1 MKAEPARAP
10 AAKAAAPPQRMAAPE
25 ASSPEPLNSLQRSLT
40 GGSALPPSLRQR
52 MESGFGSS
60 FGDVRVHT
68 GGAAAAASAK
78 LQAEAFTSGRDIA
91 FATGQYRPGTP
102 AGDRLIAHELA
113 HVVQQRH
120 GGSGGAVQRHTNVS
134 HASEAAEMA
143 ADTAAA
149 TVLAGGRLRPSA
161 GGLSLRGRIQ
171 RRARLGAP
179 APSPVLSLAPP
190 QPGATAPGAGPVLT
204 PAMTA
209 SVSPAGGRLSGIN
222 RPAGPGAPEAT
233 ATSPDTAQTAAPAV
247 PATGRTPATVM
258 VAGAPAGGAAPLPA
272 GGEPRRK
279 RQRQRNRDQ
288 RQQEQLPV
296 ARGGGP
302 GRRAGGAGGGGGGRF
317 GRNLG
322 DRGEA
327 AAEAAR
333 QRLSARAQALET
345 NEGADAR
352 IGAARAAAEPPAN
365 AAEADGQR
373 NQTASLA
380 ATEIPAPDSAAA
392 SRRAEASL
400 QAAAPTT
407 IEELD
412 NFAGPGGAGSRA
424 AIGNAIA
431 AEADQQ
437 AGPVRQTMGAIG
449 SAPPGAA
456 PPPAVPQPE
465 PLAAPASADPA
476 LAAATPPPVPGESLD
491 ATEFRDAADGALAEH
506 NIDDATLERAEEGP
520 LHAIGADKRELNE
533 AVDTAA
539 GRARTQEAIAIG
551 SAESALSS
559 AETQAEGAMDGGR
572 EAAQTAVTA
581 EQDAT
586 RGGEQT
592 GEQTLADSI
601 TGIYSRA
608 ETSVS
613 ERLGSLQSDA
623 VERFRSA
630 QAERLEQFTS
640 GVRSDLDAFKRQ
652 RYAGAEG
659 LYYQARDWLLSI
671 NSVPA
676 VQALYERHRSAYIA
690 AIDQLLATIRTDI
703 EATITDCRRTLA
715 AARTEID
722 ALVQSRRSSLDAE
735 AQAALN
741 RATAQFAAM
750 ESRIDSTRRTALAAL
765 DAERTR
771 AITEMDRALE
781 EIRAENAGLVD
792 RIASAI
798 AAIAAALGEFMA
810 LLARVTRMGVGAFL
824 SAALGQARDGVQNHL
839 WDQLQEAFKQWIF
852 MKLAV
857 LQLLLNLP
865 PNWLA
870 MLTALSLSLIGL
882 FTDSLPAMLPAI
894 GVAAMVWLATTLVAK
909 LIPGVGA
916 IMAVIDAIRGAWSL
930 VQSLFSAAGAFLQ
943 FVMKVAEPAAGAGVA
958 FARALAYG
966 IVGAVDAILIFLG
979 VDRLIRRVVG
989 AIARPFGRIIQRI
1002 QTRFSQW
1009 QQRRRQ
1015 RRSQARDRDRRRDG
1029 GRENP
1034 ADANRHRRAEDA
1046 ARQDRRAE
1054 LDRRRRDTEHDSR
1067 RPERRRESDSDRR
1080 RREQQE
1086 RERRNRERLDRARQA
1101 IDPALRRL
1109 LRSGAS
1115 RLRLAAQ
1122 FAIWRLRW
1130 RLSAIERRGRSVVL
1144 RINPDT
1150 PLSAQIDALSSQ
1162 EIGAAMEPIL
1172 RQAEAEFYRLRYGA
1186 NPAQRARVDRDL
1198 DSARRSGDVT
1208 TDLPPADRVQ
1218 LYRDIAVTPMDN
1230 ANTFVRTPRHV
1241 AGIGRSY
1248 TDPEREDPGR
1258 DVTVVSRFQDNPAKP
1273 WPVRPGEVMSGR
1285 KYPEIQRLLDL
1296 RGGLFKRFFGR
1307 PTRRTDPRDMGAR
1320 NAEIRLMEAARGPG
1334 HYASAEIASGMI
1346 EATASSLSAMDA
1358 MRGADGRNFAER
1370 LIGTGDLNIAVGK
1383 GTARTMDEDAGR
1395 RPADP
1400 KRSDEAQAN
1409 RATRFS
1415 ATGEMFLILNRIR
1428 PEVLVESGATGA
1440 AINDIR
1446 TAFRGFMQAWLAAQ
1460 AAGTSIGNDAS
1471 ARRALV
1477 AAITRFVQMRNT
1489 LG

>member
-10 AAKAAAPPQRMAAPE
+10 AAKAAAPPERTAAAPE
-25 ASSPEPLNSLQRSLT
+25 ASSPAPLSSLQRSLT
-40 GGSALPPSLRQR
+40 GGSALPPTLRER
-52 MESGFGSS
+52 MEVGFGSS
-60 FGDVRVHT
+60 FADVRVHT
-68 GGAAAAASAK
+68 GGAAAAASAR

-120 GGSGGAVQRHTNVS
+120 GGSGGAVQMRTNVS
-134 HASEAAEMA
+134 QASEAAETA

-179 APSPVLSLAPP
+179 APSPVLTLAPP
-190 QPGATAPGAGPVLT
+190 RPGAAAPGAGPMLT

-247 PATGRTPATVM
+247 PATGRTPARVM
-258 VAGAPAGGAAPLPA
+258 VAGAPAGGAAPLPG
-272 GGEPRRK
+272 GGETRRE
-279 RQRQRNRDQ
+279 RQRQRSRDQ
-288 RQQEQLPV
+288 RQQEELPV

-302 GRRAGGAGGGGGGRF
+302 GRRAGSAGGGGGGRF

-373 NQTASLA
+373 SQTASLA
-380 ATEIPAPDSAAA
+380 AAEIPAPDSAAA
-392 SRRAEASL
+392 SHRAQASL

-437 AGPVRQTMGAIG
+437 AGPVRQTMGAMG

-491 ATEFRDAADGALAEH
+491 ATEFRDAADSALAEH
-506 NIDDATLERAEEGP
+506 DIDDATLERAEEGP

-539 GRARTQEAIAIG
+539 DRARGQEAAAIG
-551 SAESALSS
+551 TAESALSG
-559 AETQAEGAMDGGR
+559 AETQAEGAMEGGR
-572 EAAQTAVTA
+572 EAAQTAVIA

-586 RGGEQT
+586 RSGEQT

-630 QAERLEQFTS
+630 QAERLEQFAS

-652 RYAGAEG
+652 RYSGARG

-703 EATITDCRRTLA
+703 EATIADCRRTLA
-715 AARTEID
+715 AARSEID
-722 ALVQSRRSSLDAE
+722 ALVQSQRGSLDAE

-750 ESRIDSTRRTALAAL
+750 ESRIETTRRNALAAL

-771 AITEMDRALE
+771 AIAEMDRALE

-798 AAIAAALGEFMA
+798 AALAAALGEFMA

-852 MKLAV
+852 MKLPV

-882 FTDSLPAMLPAI
+882 FTDSLPALLPAI
-894 GVAAMVWLATTLVAK
+894 GVAAMVWLATTLAAK

-943 FVMKVAEPAAGAGVA
+943 FVMKVAEPAGGAGVA
-958 FARALAYG
+958 FAQALAHG
-966 IVGAVDAILIFLG
+966 IVGAVDAILTFLG

-989 AIARPFGRIIQRI
+989 AIARPFGRIVQRI
-1002 QTRFSQW
+1002 QTRFRQW

-1046 ARQDRRAE
+1046 ARRDRRAE
-1054 LDRRRRDTEHDSR
+1054 LDRRRRDTERDSR

-1086 RERRNRERLDRARQA
+1086 RDRRNRERLDRAVVAIRPRTQRMLRDGASERRFQMSLRLWQVRYRLSSLRMLGEGSLEAVVNPRTVFDRARRVPAAELGRLIRPLLARAEQEYRTARSPQA
-1101 IDPALRRL
+1101 QQNVDTAHQRISQGGDFDPASGAPLTRGERAQVFGQAPVPPSSRGAPTTVNVGAGTTAEQRFRPQGITPQLPSQTVLNIPNIGGGTYPSIARALQVIQRPGVRGRDLLAILAAPRNAQAAMAANLGLSSAELQTLQGITALDDLERGRDPALGAANLVNRRL
-1109 LRSGAS
+1109 GAGGSGTIQE
-1115 RLRLAAQ
+1115 Q
-1122 FAIWRLRW
+1122 F
-1130 RLSAIERRGRSVVL
+1130 G
-1144 RINPDT
+1144 
-1150 PLSAQIDALSSQ
+1150 
-1162 EIGAAMEPIL
+1162 
-1172 RQAEAEFYRLRYGA
+1172 
-1186 NPAQRARVDRDL
+1186 
-1198 DSARRSGDVT
+1198 
-1208 TDLPPADRVQ
+1208 
-1218 LYRDIAVTPMDN
+1218 
-1230 ANTFVRTPRHV
+1230 
-1241 AGIGRSY
+1241 
-1248 TDPEREDPGR
+1248 
-1258 DVTVVSRFQDNPAKP
+1258 
-1273 WPVRPGEVMSGR
+1273 
-1285 KYPEIQRLLDL
+1285 
-1296 RGGLFKRFFGR
+1296 
-1307 PTRRTDPRDMGAR
+1307 DPRDASSPPRTRGRTPGETAGSTAPSTMT
-1320 NAEIRLMEAARGPG
+1320 NAVAVRQTEAERRVQNDRIGRIFHRL
-1334 HYASAEIASGMI
+1334 
-1346 EATASSLSAMDA
+1346 EATAL
-1358 MRGADGRNFAER
+1358 
-1370 LIGTGDLNIAVGK
+1370 
-1383 GTARTMDEDAGR
+1383 
-1395 RPADP
+1395 
-1400 KRSDEAQAN
+1400 
-1409 RATRFS
+1409 RATLVDNNAGSLENVARAVDRWLRS
-1415 ATGEMFLILNRIR
+1415 VRARNPDPL
-1428 PEVLVESGATGA
+1428 VLEQRKNELVA
-1440 AINDIR
+1440 
-1446 TAFRGFMQAWLAAQ
+1446 QLAALL
-1460 AAGTSIGNDAS
+1460 AS
-1471 ARRALV
+1471 YD
-1477 AAITRFVQMRNT
+1477 
-1489 LG
+1489 

>member
-1 MKAEPARAP
+1 MKAETARAP
-10 AAKAAAPPQRMAAPE
+10 AAKAVAPPQRTPAPE
-25 ASSPEPLNSLQRSLT
+25 ASAPLPLTSLQRSLS
-40 GGSALPPSLRQR
+40 GGSALPPTLRQR
-52 MESGFGSS
+52 METGFGSS
-60 FGDVRVHT
+60 FADVRVHT

-91 FATGQYRPGTP
+91 FAPGQYRPGTP

-120 GGSGGAVQRHTNVS
+120 GGSGGAVQRHSTIS
-134 HASEAAEMA
+134 QASDAAEAA
-143 ADTAAA
+143 ADSAAA

-179 APSPVLSLAPP
+179 APSPVLTLAPP
-190 QPGATAPGAGPVLT
+190 RPGASAPGAGPVLT

-209 SVSPAGGRLSGIN
+209 SVSPAGGRLTGIN
-222 RPAGPGAPEAT
+222 RAAGPGALEAT

-247 PATGRTPATVM
+247 PATGRSPATVM
-258 VAGAPAGGAAPLPA
+258 VAGAPAGGAAPSAA

-288 RQQEQLPV
+288 RQPEALPV

-333 QRLSARAQALET
+333 QRLGARAQALET
-345 NEGADAR
+345 NEGANAR

-373 NQTASLA
+373 SQTASLA
-380 ATEIPAPDSAAA
+380 AAEIPTPDSAAA
-392 SRRAEASL
+392 SRRAQASL

-412 NFAGPGGAGSRA
+412 NFAGPGGARSRA

-456 PPPAVPQPE
+456 PLPAVPQPE
-465 PLAAPASADPA
+465 PLAAPASPDPA

-506 NIDDATLERAEEGP
+506 DIDDATLDRADEGP
-520 LHAIGADKRELNE
+520 LHAIGAHKRELNA

-539 GRARTQEAIAIG
+539 DRVRGEEAAAIG
-551 SAESALSS
+551 TAESALSG
-559 AETQAEGAMDGGR
+559 AEMQAEGAMEAGR
-572 EAAQTAVTA
+572 EAAQTAVTG

-586 RGGEQT
+586 RSGEQT
-592 GEQTLADSI
+592 GEQTLADGI

-608 ETSVS
+608 ETSVG

-630 QAERLEQFTS
+630 QGERLEQFAS
-640 GVRSDLDAFKRQ
+640 GVRSDLDAFKRE
-652 RYAGAEG
+652 RYSGVSG
-659 LYYQARDWLLSI
+659 LYYRGRDWLLSI

-703 EATITDCRRTLA
+703 EATIADCRRTLA

-722 ALVQSRRSSLDAE
+722 ALVQSQRGSLDAE

-750 ESRIDSTRRTALAAL
+750 ESHIDSTRRTALAAL
-765 DAERTR
+765 DAERSR

-781 EIRAENAGLVD
+781 EIRSENAGLVD

-824 SAALGQARDGVQNHL
+824 SAALRQARDGVQNHL

-852 MKLAV
+852 MKLPV

-865 PNWLA
+865 PDWLA
-870 MLTALSLSLIGL
+870 MLTALSLSLVGL

-894 GVAAMVWLATTLVAK
+894 GVAAMVWLATTLATK

-958 FARALAYG
+958 FAQALAHG
-966 IVGAVDAILIFLG
+966 IVGAVDAILTFLG
-979 VDRLIRRVVG
+979 VDRLIRRVIG
-989 AIARPFGRIIQRI
+989 AIARPFGKIVDRIKA
-1002 QTRFSQW
+1002 RFK
-1009 QQRRRQ
+1009 
-1015 RRSQARDRDRRRDG
+1015 AF
-1029 GRENP
+1029 
-1034 ADANRHRRAEDA
+1034 
-1046 ARQDRRAE
+1046 
-1054 LDRRRRDTEHDSR
+1054 LDRRKTRAEGRRSGRKSKADGDDQLDSNAR
-1067 RPERRRESDSDRR
+1067 KSARDKAEKDAADDDRR
-1080 RREQQE
+1080 KAANEKGKDDKDHRKETDGDRRKREKAE
-1086 RERRNRERLDRARQA
+1086 EERRNKEKLDKAVAVVRPAADSLLSRGVSRIRL
-1101 IDPALRRL
+1101 I
-1109 LRSGAS
+1109 
-1115 RLRLAAQ
+1115 AQ
-1122 FAIWRLRW
+1122 LTFWRLRHGI
-1130 RLSAIERRGRSVVL
+1130 RVLELDAASGAIEAANSPPVTVTRTLRDNPKGVYELVHKIAVERWKRAAGKANLTPAPAGKKAGDAAGKSDPFAVEGHAQKTPSVKKGDPLEKAAVETRHRDPDTIEKSEGKSDQMKHRGDAPVQVGPEMIPAQQGSGKAT
-1144 RINPDT
+1144 NPD
-1150 PLSAQIDALSSQ
+1150 
-1162 EIGAAMEPIL
+1162 
-1172 RQAEAEFYRLRYGA
+1172 
-1186 NPAQRARVDRDL
+1186 ARGNIIIPDL
-1198 DSARRSGDVT
+1198 GT
-1208 TDLPPADRVQ
+1208 
-1218 LYRDIAVTPMDN
+1218 
-1230 ANTFVRTPRHV
+1230 
-1241 AGIGRSY
+1241 
-1248 TDPEREDPGR
+1248 
-1258 DVTVVSRFQDNPAKP
+1258 
-1273 WPVRPGEVMSGR
+1273 
-1285 KYPEIQRLLDL
+1285 YPEIVAQLLKEGFSPAEVAAAVSGALKPSTSTKLGRRLFALFMVAEPARRPIASATSPLMMTAMQQPGASLPQLLGDPK
-1296 RGGLFKRFFGR
+1296 GGGFKGELFPAEKLNPEFKTSDGGIWS
-1307 PTRRTDPRDMGAR
+1307 PDGGIYPASAVGAAPAGRRTDATVIEGKEFREGTKIAGRSEADLLRTVELVYQAVKAQEFKDMGG
-1320 NAEIRLMEAARGPG
+1320 L
-1334 HYASAEIASGMI
+1334 
-1346 EATASSLSAMDA
+1346 
-1358 MRGADGRNFAER
+1358 ER
-1370 LIGTGDLNIAVGK
+1370 EV
-1383 GTARTMDEDAGR
+1383 RTLL
-1395 RPADP
+1395 
-1400 KRSDEAQAN
+1400 
-1409 RATRFS
+1409 
-1415 ATGEMFLILNRIR
+1415 EMFDK
-1428 PEVLVESGATGA
+1428 SGGVK
-1440 AINDIR
+1440 
-1446 TAFRGFMQAWLAAQ
+1446 G
-1460 AAGTSIGNDAS
+1460 
-1471 ARRALV
+1471 
-1477 AAITRFVQMRNT
+1477 
-1489 LG
+1489 

>member
-1 MKAEPARAP
+1 MKAETARAP
-10 AAKAAAPPQRMAAPE
+10 AVKAVAPPQRTPAPE
-25 ASSPEPLNSLQRSLT
+25 ASAPVPLTSLQRSLS
-40 GGSALPPSLRQR
+40 GGSALPPTLRQR
-52 MESGFGSS
+52 METGFGSS
-60 FGDVRVHT
+60 FADVRVHT

-91 FATGQYRPGTP
+91 FAPGQYRPGTP

-120 GGSGGAVQRHTNVS
+120 GGSGGAVQRHSTIS
-134 HASEAAEMA
+134 QASDAAEAA
-143 ADTAAA
+143 ADSAAA

-179 APSPVLSLAPP
+179 APSPVLTLAPP
-190 QPGATAPGAGPVLT
+190 RLGAAAPGAGPALT

-258 VAGAPAGGAAPLPA
+258 VAGAPAGGAAPLPG
-272 GGEPRRK
+272 GGETRRE
-279 RQRQRNRDQ
+279 RQRQRSRDQ
-288 RQQEQLPV
+288 RQQEELPV

-373 NQTASLA
+373 SQTASLA
-380 ATEIPAPDSAAA
+380 AAEIPAPDSAAA
-392 SRRAEASL
+392 SRRAQASL

-437 AGPVRQTMGAIG
+437 AGPVRQTMGAMG

-506 NIDDATLERAEEGP
+506 DIDDATLERAEEGP

-539 GRARTQEAIAIG
+539 DRARGQEAAAIG
-551 SAESALSS
+551 TAESALSG
-559 AETQAEGAMDGGR
+559 AETQAEGAMEGGR
-572 EAAQTAVTA
+572 EAAQTAVIA

-630 QAERLEQFTS
+630 QAERLAQFAS

-703 EATITDCRRTLA
+703 EATIADCRLTLA
-715 AARTEID
+715 DARSEID
-722 ALVQSRRSSLDAE
+722 ALVQSRRGSLDAE

-765 DAERTR
+765 DAERSR

-824 SAALGQARDGVQNHL
+824 SAALGQARDGVQNNL

-852 MKLAV
+852 MKLPV

-882 FTDSLPAMLPAI
+882 FTDSLPALLPAI
-894 GVAAMVWLATTLVAK
+894 GVAAMVWLATTLAAK

-958 FARALAYG
+958 FAQALAHG
-966 IVGAVDAILIFLG
+966 IVGAVDAILTFLG

-989 AIARPFGRIIQRI
+989 AIARPFGRIIQRL
-1002 QTRFSQW
+1002 QTRFRQW

-1029 GRENP
+1029 GRDAP
-1034 ADANRHRRAEDA
+1034 SDANRRRAAEEHAHREASDMDRAAA
-1046 ARQDRRAE
+1046 ARERGR
-1054 LDRRRRDTEHDSR
+1054 DRRRDRQES
-1067 RPERRRESDSDRR
+1067 PAERRRRQQREEERR
-1080 RREQQE
+1080 RSEQ
-1086 RERRNRERLDRARQA
+1086 LDRAVRA
-1101 IDPALRRL
+1101 ITPAADSLLARGVSRIRL
-1109 LRSGAS
+1109 S
-1115 RLRLAAQ
+1115 AQ
-1122 FAIWRLRW
+1122 LAIWRLRH
-1130 RLSAIERRGRSVVL
+1130 RIRTL
-1144 RINPDT
+1144 RIVQ
-1150 PLSAQIDALSSQ
+1150 S
-1162 EIGAAMEPIL
+1162 G
-1172 RQAEAEFYRLRYGA
+1172 G
-1186 NPAQRARVDRDL
+1186 
-1198 DSARRSGDVT
+1198 SARLEAGNSPTRITNSWFRKNRNEIYQMIRRIAQERYRTRPQRRQPGIADAFDDVPRGETVSVTFGGQRRAIGRAAEGERGDVVFGSLRGETARGESYGPLASRVAASGVTGPEVGAEMTTALRRGDVT
-1208 TDLPPADRVQ
+1208 P
-1218 LYRDIAVTPMDN
+1218 DIADLTALSFGAEVSRSRQHGGTAEVTSRLAIAGLREGRLGVEEAFGTSAASRAHN
-1230 ANTFVRTPRHV
+1230 EAQRTLQEQRRRGSVSQAARRREERLRRATGGLVPETMRGYSTAREGAARLADPTQRSPR
-1241 AGIGRSY
+1241 AGTEARRTAEETINR
-1248 TDPEREDPGR
+1248 TVE
-1258 DVTVVSRFQDNPAKP
+1258 VVSRAVGDNDYKNLSDLERD
-1273 WPVRPGEVMSGR
+1273 VHN
-1285 KYPEIQRLLDL
+1285 LLD
-1296 RGGLFKRFFGR
+1296 RG
-1307 PTRRTDPRDMGAR
+1307 D
-1320 NAEIRLMEAARGPG
+1320 
-1334 HYASAEIASGMI
+1334 
-1346 EATASSLSAMDA
+1346 
-1358 MRGADGRNFAER
+1358 R
-1370 LIGTGDLNIAVGK
+1370 LI
-1383 GTARTMDEDAGR
+1383 DA
-1395 RPADP
+1395 
-1400 KRSDEAQAN
+1400 
-1409 RATRFS
+1409 
-1415 ATGEMFLILNRIR
+1415 
-1428 PEVLVESGATGA
+1428 
-1440 AINDIR
+1440 
-1446 TAFRGFMQAWLAAQ
+1446 
-1460 AAGTSIGNDAS
+1460 
-1471 ARRALV
+1471 
-1477 AAITRFVQMRNT
+1477 
-1489 LG
+1489 

>member
-1 MKAEPARAP
+1 
-10 AAKAAAPPQRMAAPE
+10 MAAPE

-68 GGAAAAASAK
+68 GGAAAAASAR

-134 HASEAAEMA
+134 QASEAAEMA

-179 APSPVLSLAPP
+179 APSPVLTLAPP

-204 PAMTA
+204 PATTA

-258 VAGAPAGGAAPLPA
+258 VAGAPAGSAAPSAA

-279 RQRQRNRDQ
+279 RQRQRSRDQ
-288 RQQEQLPV
+288 RQPEALPV

-302 GRRAGGAGGGGGGRF
+302 GRRVGGAGGGGGGRF

-345 NEGADAR
+345 NEGADTR

-373 NQTASLA
+373 SQTSSLA
-380 ATEIPAPDSAAA
+380 AAEIPAPDSAAA
-392 SRRAEASL
+392 SRRAQASL

-449 SAPPGAA
+449 SAPAGAA

-491 ATEFRDAADGALAEH
+491 ASEFRDAADGALAEH
-506 NIDDATLERAEEGP
+506 DIDDATLERAEEGP
-520 LHAIGADKRELNE
+520 LHAIGAGKRELNE

-539 GRARTQEAIAIG
+539 GRARTQEASAIG

-559 AETQAEGAMDGGR
+559 AETQAEGAMEGGR

-690 AIDQLLATIRTDI
+690 AIDQLMATIRTDI
-703 EATITDCRRTLA
+703 EATIADCRRTLA

-852 MKLAV
+852 MKLPV

-882 FTDSLPAMLPAI
+882 FTDSLPAMLPLI
-894 GVAAMVWLATTLVAK
+894 GAAAMVWLATTLVAK

-943 FVMKVAEPAAGAGVA
+943 FVMKVAEPAAGAGMA

-966 IVGAVDAILIFLG
+966 IVGAVDAILTFLG

-1015 RRSQARDRDRRRDG
+1015 RRSQARARDRRRDG

-1054 LDRRRRDTEHDSR
+1054 LDRRRRDTERDSR

-1080 RREQQE
+1080 RRREAEQSRE
-1086 RERRNRERLDRARQA
+1086 REERKQRAVAHVRQNGPAAIRGRISAVAFRARLAIWRVRFRVQRLSLDRRGQDGFTVTVQNSAPVNAMQA
-1101 IDPALRRL
+1101 FTPQQQYLLRRIRQLVDQHLAANTVPGAQSAIRRSGGATPARPRDPGAAGGNPNTNYVQTIRTDPNLEGRNIIYHSAGFDTRGRPLPYARDEFFGHTRGRLRAVDRTGSLVPIGSYERYGQMMQNDIGDRGAGNL
-1109 LRSGAS
+1109 LELARTGRMPRGAS
-1115 RLRLAAQ
+1115 RSIFTPGASAATSMSRALSRDQQLMVGAGLGIMREETVRASSSAVTIPSRLVGVQQGTIPNIGDAFGRSSNNSTDWRHSQTGIPTWTAGSVATDRRITRDLGLPLAQRPPMLAAP
-1122 FAIWRLRW
+1122 AVMR
-1130 RLSAIERRGRSVVL
+1130 
-1144 RINPDT
+1144 P
-1150 PLSAQIDALSSQ
+1150 
-1162 EIGAAMEPIL
+1162 AAASL
-1172 RQAEAEFYRLRYGA
+1172 GSTAQAEAQARMELQSIDSNAQVARQIHARLMALGLPLLA
-1186 NPAQRARVDRDL
+1186 SSQGDPVL
-1198 DSARRSGDVT
+1198 D
-1208 TDLPPADRVQ
+1208 Q
-1218 LYRDIAVTPMDN
+1218 IIM
-1230 ANTFVRTPRHV
+1230 
-1241 AGIGRSY
+1241 
-1248 TDPEREDPGR
+1248 
-1258 DVTVVSRFQDNPAKP
+1258 
-1273 WPVRPGEVMSGR
+1273 
-1285 KYPEIQRLLDL
+1285 
-1296 RGGLFKRFFGR
+1296 
-1307 PTRRTDPRDMGAR
+1307 
-1320 NAEIRLMEAARGPG
+1320 AEIRG
-1334 HYASAEIASGMI
+1334 
-1346 EATASSLSAMDA
+1346 
-1358 MRGADGRNFAER
+1358 
-1370 LIGTGDLNIAVGK
+1370 
-1383 GTARTMDEDAGR
+1383 
-1395 RPADP
+1395 
-1400 KRSDEAQAN
+1400 
-1409 RATRFS
+1409 
-1415 ATGEMFLILNRIR
+1415 FL
-1428 PEVLVESGATGA
+1428 
-1440 AINDIR
+1440 
-1446 TAFRGFMQAWLAAQ
+1446 
-1460 AAGTSIGNDAS
+1460 
-1471 ARRALV
+1471 
-1477 AAITRFVQMRNT
+1477 
-1489 LG
+1489 

>member
-1 MKAEPARAP
+1 MKADPARAP

-25 ASSPEPLNSLQRSLT
+25 ASAPAPLSNLQRSLT

-52 MESGFGSS
+52 MEAGFGSS
-60 FGDVRVHT
+60 FADVRVHT

-91 FATGQYRPGTP
+91 FAPGQYRPGTP

-113 HVVQQRH
+113 HVVQQRQ
-120 GGSGGAVQRHTNVS
+120 GGSGGAVQRHSTIS
-134 HASEAAEMA
+134 QASDAAEAA
-143 ADTAAA
+143 ADSAAA

-179 APSPVLSLAPP
+179 APSPVLTLAPP
-190 QPGATAPGAGPVLT
+190 RPGATAPGAGPVLT

-233 ATSPDTAQTAAPAV
+233 ATTPDTAQTAAPAV
-247 PATGRTPATVM
+247 SATGRTPATVM

-272 GGEPRRK
+272 GGETRRQARGP
-279 RQRQRNRDQ
+279 RQRSREQ
-288 RQQEQLPV
+288 RQPEESQS

-333 QRLSARAQALET
+333 QRLGARAQALET

-373 NQTASLA
+373 SQTASLA
-380 ATEIPAPDSAAA
+380 AAEIPAPDSAAA
-392 SRRAEASL
+392 SRRAQASL

-449 SAPPGAA
+449 SAPHGAA

-491 ATEFRDAADGALAEH
+491 ATEFRDAADGELAEH
-506 NIDDATLERAEEGP
+506 DIDDATLERSEEGP
-520 LHAIGADKRELNE
+520 LHAVGADKRKLNE

-539 GRARTQEAIAIG
+539 GRARTQEAAAIG
-551 SAESALSS
+551 SAESALSG
-559 AETQAEGAMDGGR
+559 AETQAEGAMEGGR

-581 EQDAT
+581 EQEAT

-592 GEQTLADSI
+592 GEQTLADTI

-623 VERFRSA
+623 VERFRNA

-652 RYAGAEG
+652 RYAGARG

-676 VQALYERHRSAYIA
+676 VQALYGRHRSAYIA

-703 EATITDCRRTLA
+703 EATIADCRRTLGE
-715 AARTEID
+715 ARAEID
-722 ALVQSRRSSLDAE
+722 ALVESRRGSLDAD
-735 AQAALN
+735 AQAALD

-771 AITEMDRALE
+771 AIAEMDRALE
-781 EIRAENAGLVD
+781 EIRAENAGLLD

-798 AAIAAALGEFMA
+798 AALAAALGEFMA

-852 MKLAV
+852 MKLPV

-930 VQSLFSAAGAFLQ
+930 VQSLFSAAAAFLQ
-943 FVMKVAEPAAGAGVA
+943 FVMKVAEQAGGAGVA
-958 FARALAYG
+958 FARALAHG
-966 IVGAVDAILIFLG
+966 IVGAVDAILTFLG

-1015 RRSQARDRDRRRDG
+1015 RRSQARARDRRRDG

-1034 ADANRHRRAEDA
+1034 ADANRHRRAEDS
-1046 ARQDRRAE
+1046 ARRDQRAE
-1054 LDRRRRDTEHDSR
+1054 LDRRRRDTERDSH
-1067 RPERRRESDSDRR
+1067 RPERRRKSDSDRR

-1086 RERRNRERLDRARQA
+1086 RDRRNRERLDRAVRA
-1101 IDPALRRL
+1101 IQPQIGNLMR
-1109 LRSGAS
+1109 GGVS

-1122 FAIWRLRW
+1122 LAFWRVRY
-1130 RLSAIERRGRSVVL
+1130 RLSSLERRGDSIIASV
-1144 RINPDT
+1144 NPST
-1150 PLSAQIDALSSQ
+1150 PAGRVAQLSPQQIGRAL
-1162 EIGAAMEPIL
+1162 EPIL
-1172 RQAEAEFYRLRYGA
+1172 REAERQFERERMADPQVRRESQELERQMRAGQQVVTPAGSLNEADIVFAARRFMTEPGQLPLALNRGYPSRFFTSIQMPGRRRIQIRNLSRTSMFLQEGA
-1186 NPAQRARVDRDL
+1186 PSYAKF
-1198 DSARRSGDVT
+1198 SARHL
-1208 TDLPPADRVQ
+1208 TDP
-1218 LYRDIAVTPMDN
+1218 N
-1230 ANTFVRTPRHV
+1230 AN
-1241 AGIGRSY
+1241 
-1248 TDPEREDPGR
+1248 
-1258 DVTVVSRFQDNPAKP
+1258 Q
-1273 WPVRPGEVMSGR
+1273 
-1285 KYPEIQRLLDL
+1285 LLDL
-1296 RGGLFKRFFGR
+1296 VE
-1307 PTRRTDPRDMGAR
+1307 PTRAPGQLATRAVTRDLVAGGRIDP
-1320 NAEIRLMEAARGPG
+1320 LAA
-1334 HYASAEIASGMI
+1334 ASGQFNPMAPSGASVAADQDFRGRRDRGRFSQARVT
-1346 EATASSLSAMDA
+1346 EASRQRQGRTGAIFQRLDRILTQQTASMHVLGEEQALRQLAQAFRQWALTNVS
-1358 MRGADGRNFAER
+1358 R
-1370 LIGTGDLNIAVGK
+1370 L
-1383 GTARTMDEDAGR
+1383 GR
-1395 RPADP
+1395 RQSTRAESTAA
-1400 KRSDEAQAN
+1400 KAQ
-1409 RATRFS
+1409 
-1415 ATGEMFLILNRIR
+1415 LID
-1428 PEVLVESGATGA
+1428 S
-1440 AINDIR
+1440 
-1446 TAFRGFMQAWLAAQ
+1446 
-1460 AAGTSIGNDAS
+1460 
-1471 ARRALV
+1471 LV
-1477 AAITRFVQMRNT
+1477 AFLRSRYP
-1489 LG
+1489 